1 LIAFDFFRLSRMVVV
16 ELGGLCFSTAKV
28 FCRSVANA
36 VRQAVALN
44 APNGNLAQK
53 IGAVF
58 GYESTTQMLPKEAR
72 LVLGFEPDDTPTAV
86 EVRVR
91 LEAMERLN
99 DLQRGGSPYL
109 QQRFLAAAHILA
121 RQVK

>member
-1 LIAFDFFRLSRMVVV
+1 MVLV
-16 ELGGLCFSTAKV
+16 ELGGLCVSTVKV
-28 FCRSVANA
+28 FCGSVGNA

-58 GYESTTQMLPKEAR
+58 GYEATTQMLPNEAR
-72 LVLGFEPDDTPTAV
+72 LVLGFEPHEKPTPI
-86 EVRVR
+86 EVKLRF
-91 LEAMERLN
+91 EARERLN
-99 DLQRGGSPYL
+99 DVRRGGSPYL

-121 RQVK
+121 RQVR